1 MKINIARFN
10 HFFYGFIPG
19 LFIPVGFMWLY
30 LNRFYPSNSGF
41 IETIQHLYPGAI
53 FSKLLMLSI
62 IPNLI
67 LVFIIYKT
75 DSFKLATGIMLGGI
89 PYLLF
94 SIFIS

>member
-1 MKINIARFN
+1 MKINISRFN

-30 LNRFYPSNSGF
+30 LNRFYPSNSSS
-41 IETIQHLYPGAI
+41 IETIQHLYPSAI

-94 SIFIS
+94 SIFNS